1 MVKSGE
7 REIAKVRFY
16 AAKRPIKTW
25 DVNVG
30 NIVISKLVKTKTNS
44 KYLIGYLDETIRA
57 LILKMPKMTGY
68 VMTFKVEEGNNKLM
82 PFRIDNGKLLEKYKA
97 IWTRIEDFKNIKL
110 NALPVYDD
118 RYIKTKI
125 RTFGNKVYTNFC
137 GLTVPE
143 DDIQCGSFT
152 IFSIDSLLV
161 YNKKYYLQV
170 YLGNCAYEI
179 VKKQIT
185 DYLDENLFEDQIL

>member
-1 MVKSGE
+1 MVKFGE

-30 NIVISKLVKTKTNS
+30 NIVISKRIKTKTNS
-44 KYLIGYLDETIRA
+44 KYLVGYLDETIRA
-57 LILKMPKMTGY
+57 LILKMPKMNGY

-82 PFRIDNGKLLEKYKA
+82 PFHIDKGKLLEKYKA
-97 IWTRIEDFKNIKL
+97 VWTRIEDFKNIKL
-110 NALPVYDD
+110 NALPVYGD

-125 RTFGNKVYTNFC
+125 KTFGNKVYINFR

-179 VKKQIT
+179 VNKQIK